1 MSRGVEGR
9 EILMGSEVGVD
20 APSDSVPRASGLE
33 KEDVRLDENED
44 IREPWP
50 VGSYPR
56 GGCCGVDC
64 RRMGLAGGVR
74 E

>member
-20 APSDSVPRASGLE
+20 APSESGPRASGLE
-33 KEDVRLDENED
+33 KEDVRFDEDEG
-44 IREPWP
+44 IREPCP
-50 VGSYPR
+50 VGSYPL
-56 GGCCGVDC
+56 GGCGVDC
-64 RRMGLAGGVR
+64 KRIGLAGGVR

>member
-20 APSDSVPRASGLE
+20 APSDSGPLASGLE
-33 KEDVRLDENED
+33 KEDVRFDEDEG
-44 IREPWP
+44 IRELCP

-56 GGCCGVDC
+56 GGCGVDC
-64 RRMGLAGGVR
+64 KRIGLAGGVR

>member
-33 KEDVRLDENED
+33 KEDVRFDENDD
-44 IREPWP
+44 IREP
-50 VGSYPR
+50 
-56 GGCCGVDC
+56 
-64 RRMGLAGGVR
+64 
-74 E
+74 

>member
-20 APSDSVPRASGLE
+20 APSESGPRASGLE
-33 KEDVRLDENED
+33 KEDVRFDEDEG
-44 IREPWP
+44 IREPCP

-56 GGCCGVDC
+56 GGCGVDC
-64 RRMGLAGGVR
+64 KRIGLAGGVR

>member
-33 KEDVRLDENED
+33 KEDVRFDEDEG
-44 IREPWP
+44 IREPCP

-56 GGCCGVDC
+56 GG
-64 RRMGLAGGVR
+64 
-74 E
+74 